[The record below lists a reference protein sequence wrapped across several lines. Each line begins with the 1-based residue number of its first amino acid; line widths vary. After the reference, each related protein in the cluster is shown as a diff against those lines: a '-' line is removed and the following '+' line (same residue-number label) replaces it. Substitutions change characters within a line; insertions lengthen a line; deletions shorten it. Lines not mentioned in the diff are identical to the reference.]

1 MEKNNA
7 SPVGSITPGADLK
20 EVPFFGGPY
29 SGKTMSMAETPP
41 VFKIKTLDGDIRNRY
56 RFDTEP
62 STVTTHTECYYYT
75 LVWNTEA
82 KDYIYAYVHESVRGL
97 L

>member
-7 SPVGSITPGADLK
+7 SPAGSITPGDDLK
-20 EVPFFGGPY
+20 EVQFFGGPY
-29 SGKTMSMAETPP
+29 SGKTMSMAKTPP
-41 VFKIKTLDGDIRNRY
+41 CFKIKTLDGGMKYLASPDL
-56 RFDTEP
+56 ELV
-62 STVTTHTECYYYT
+62 TVTTHTECYYYT